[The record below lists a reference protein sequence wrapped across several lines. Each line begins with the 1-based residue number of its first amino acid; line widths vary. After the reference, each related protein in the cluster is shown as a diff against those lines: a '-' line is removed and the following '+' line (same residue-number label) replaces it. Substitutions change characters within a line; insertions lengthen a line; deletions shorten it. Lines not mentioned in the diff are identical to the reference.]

1 MQQLKLIIQVL
12 PLLIDLIK
20 TIENSIPESGAGKQ
34 KLQFIRE
41 FLQNVS
47 PELLDIWPTIE
58 KIISSVV
65 SLFNTV
71 GTFKKT

>member
-71 GTFKKT
+71 GTFKKS